1 MDVCEEYGIAS
12 TWEILTE
19 EMLQFLVSKH
29 FKVWIKMRDLEIGNF
44 KVDQ

>member
-19 EMLQFLVSKH
+19 EMLQFLVRNISNS
-29 FKVWIKMRDLEIGNF
+29 G
-44 KVDQ
+44 